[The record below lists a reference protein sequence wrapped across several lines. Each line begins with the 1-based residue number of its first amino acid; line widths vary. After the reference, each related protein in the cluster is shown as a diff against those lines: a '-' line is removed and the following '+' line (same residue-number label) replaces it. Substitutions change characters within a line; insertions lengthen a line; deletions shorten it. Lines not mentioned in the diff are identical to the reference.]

1 MMWRESF
8 RGPLVKLSDIASRG
22 DIAAGLTL
30 AAIGIPEQM
39 ATAQLAGLTPGI
51 GLVAFV
57 TATIG
62 FAAVGYRRVISIGAD
77 STIAP
82 ILAAGLALVAAA
94 GSPAYSVLASIA
106 AVAVGLVLILCGRF
120 GLGWIADLFSIP
132 VTTGFLTG
140 VAVHIVLLQL
150 PALLGLPA
158 EHGPILDRVSELA
171 KDVGKTNVYAAG
183 AGVAVL
189 AIAMVTEFWSKRLPG
204 ALIGL
209 LIASLGVAFLG
220 ARAHGVAVIGEVHL
234 QMPAFAM
241 PSLGFEASAQLLL
254 LVLVLPIVIMLQT
267 AATMR
272 SFSPESSLSDISRSF
287 VGVGAANLFAGLG
300 GSFPVNASPPR
311 TAVMTETGATSQAT
325 SLVAA
330 LIAVALALFGGVLLG
345 RVPTAALA
353 GLLLFVAIRIVRVQ
367 VMLSVFRQTRS
378 EFLLIIGTV
387 FAIIVLPLPTGI
399 GVGIVLSLLHGMWT
413 TSRAQIVEFV
423 RLPGTSV
430 WWAPTR
436 AQKGEKLEGVM
447 VLAYQAPLSFLNAF
461 EFRRGVENAI
471 AKSARPVRAVVLEAN
486 GIAEIDYTA
495 AQTLSGLIDWCRAA
509 RISLA
514 IARLESLRAQEALE
528 RFHVVEHLG
537 RDRLFLTVEDAVRAL
552 ALH

>member
-1 MMWRESF
+1 
-8 RGPLVKLSDIASRG
+8 VKFHDIATRG
-22 DIAAGLTL
+22 DLVAGLTL

-39 ATAQLAGLTPGI
+39 ATAQLAGLAPAI

-57 TATIG
+57 MATIG
-62 FAAVGYRRVISIGAD
+62 FAAVGYRRVISVGAD

-82 ILAAGLALVAAA
+82 ILAASLALVATV
-94 GSPAYSVLASIA
+94 GSPAYSVLASIV
-106 AVAVGLVLILCGRF
+106 AVSVGLVLILCGRL

-140 VAVHIVLLQL
+140 VAVHIILLQL
-150 PALLGLPA
+150 PVLLGLPV
-158 EHGPILDRVSELA
+158 EHGSILHRVAELA
-171 KDVGKTNVYAAG
+171 NDVGKTNIYAAV
-183 AGVAVL
+183 AGIAVL
-189 AIAMVTEFWSKRLPG
+189 AIAMATEFWNKRIPG
-204 ALIGL
+204 ALVGL
-209 LIASLGVAFLG
+209 LTASVGIAFLG
-220 ARAHGVAVIGEVHL
+220 ARAHGVAVIGEVQL
-234 QMPAFAM
+234 QIPAFAM
-241 PSLGFEASAQLLL
+241 PSLGFEASEQLLL
-254 LVLVLPIVIMLQT
+254 LVLVVPIVIMLQT

-272 SFSPESSLSDISRSF
+272 SFAAESSLSDISRSF
-287 VGVGAANLFAGLG
+287 VGVGAANLVAGFG

-325 SLVAA
+325 SIVAA
-330 LIAVALALFGGVLLG
+330 LIAVALAFFGGELLG

-367 VMLSVFRQTRS
+367 VMISVFQQTRS

-387 FAIIVLPLPTGI
+387 FAIILLPLPTGI

-413 TSRAQIVEFV
+413 ASRAAIVEFV

-461 EFRRGVENAI
+461 EFRRGVESAISNA
-471 AKSARPVRAVVLEAN
+471 ARPIRVVVLEAN

-495 AQTLSGLIDWCRAA
+495 AQTLIGLIDWCRVAK
-509 RISLA
+509 ISLA
-514 IARLESLRAQEALE
+514 IARLESLRAQAALE
-528 RFHVVEHLG
+528 RFHVLERLG
-537 RDRLFLTVEDAVRAL
+537 RDRVFLTVEDAVQ
-552 ALH
+552 